1 MKRGRFN
8 ILIPEVGETVQEQ
21 PEDEVTVLECPMN
34 FKEAKI
40 MMNNKNKMNSGLIF
54 GQNKE

>member
-21 PEDEVTVLECPMN
+21 EDEVTVLECPIN

-40 MMNNKNKMNSGLIF
+40 MINYKNKTSSGLIF
-54 GQNKE
+54 GQNEE